1 MDAVKQQVALAI
13 EHADA
18 AVRADTDLDYATA
31 VDNYEASARVIDTMV
46 RTLPPESQEQA
57 APMELISRSYRNRAG
72 TLLGVRSA
80 GAGDGGGGSGGGG
93 GGAGGI
99 GGGAGGGGGRRG
111 EEAFGRQGQGR
122 PTPGASLGSSSTRS
136 SMSSMT
142 AHGAGSGGRPRA
154 ASLSATPFQEVDNI
168 GEFRGD
174 LPPADVA
181 RRPFWQ
187 LRLLRDIIVNG
198 GHFMPGFYVPPEV
211 KCGGVHGVCGV

>member
-46 RTLPPESQEQA
+46 RTLPPESQVQA

-80 GAGDGGGGSGGGG
+80 GTGDGGGGSGGGG
-93 GGAGGI
+93 GGAGG
-99 GGGAGGGGGRRG
+99 GGGRRG
-111 EEAFGRQGQGR
+111 EEVFGRQGQGR
-122 PTPGASLGSSSTRS
+122 PTPEASLGSSSTRS
-136 SMSSMT
+136 SRPSMT
-142 AHGAGSGGRPRA
+142 AHGAGGGGRPRA

-211 KCGGVHGVCGV
+211 KCGGVYGACKV